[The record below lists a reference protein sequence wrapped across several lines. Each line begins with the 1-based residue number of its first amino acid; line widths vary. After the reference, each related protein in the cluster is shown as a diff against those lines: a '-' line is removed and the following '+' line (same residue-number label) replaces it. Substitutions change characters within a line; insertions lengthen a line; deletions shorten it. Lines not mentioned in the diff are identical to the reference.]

1 MKKSN
6 EDKST
11 KRLTFISL
19 KEIGEEINLRNEKSI
34 RNWVISRGLTIHKVS
49 SKSFIYR
56 IEYELNID
64 KPLVIELRKK
74 NPHNWKLMYKAIAKS
89 EELYE
94 LMLIVI
100 EQETN
105 HIPTSFVTTKSKS
118 DEKLLKYL
126 AA

>member
-74 NPHNWKLMYKAIAKS
+74 NQQLH
-89 EELYE
+89 
-94 LMLIVI
+94 
-100 EQETN
+100 
-105 HIPTSFVTTKSKS
+105 
-118 DEKLLKYL
+118 
-126 AA
+126 